1 MRIKIWRDDGEFE
14 IMICR
19 NKSDNTFSFVNLT
32 KAHICTCR
40 FDTVEDALKDLD
52 KTKEVKQYTILYK

>member
-19 NKSDNTFSFVNLT
+19 NKSDNTFSFVNLS
-32 KAHICTCR
+32 KSHICTCK
-40 FDTVEDALKDLD
+40 FDTIEDALKDLYE
-52 KTKEVKQYTILYK
+52 TEEVLHYAFIK